1 MSAGDCPNRSL
12 EIEDT
17 DTSID
22 GQTTFI
28 TVNRDNVLVTS
39 LEEISGLTPHELRH
53 TLEVQFYNEVYADY
67 GGPRKEFFRLVL
79 QEIKEKYFDNGIRDL
94 LHADYYHVGI
104 LMGFFMFLMK
114 AWPQGDWATGI
125 SEEMVKFT
133 PPHDSGALSIL
144 HNGKMPVFLKT
155 E

>member
-53 TLEVQFYNEVYADY
+53 TLEVQFYNEVPYLY
-67 GGPRKEFFRLVL
+67 IFFI
-79 QEIKEKYFDNGIRDL
+79 EIR
-94 LHADYYHVGI
+94 
-104 LMGFFMFLMK
+104 
-114 AWPQGDWATGI
+114 
-125 SEEMVKFT
+125 
-133 PPHDSGALSIL
+133 
-144 HNGKMPVFLKT
+144 
-155 E
+155 